1 MLFLIFILSDEDPD
15 CCCDMLIGP
24 SLTAE
29 EISLTNEGLGNPP
42 ERKVSFCQSAKCE
55 VLDRQASLRSR
66 IRIRTKTI
74 SASTLKSLP

>member
-1 MLFLIFILSDEDPD
+1 MCVTYISIFSDEDPD
-15 CCCDMLIGP
+15 CCCEMLIGP

-29 EISLTNEGLGNPP
+29 ETNERLGNLP